1 MKSYFIGI
9 DISKDTLDVCI
20 LNNSDEKELVCK
32 VNNTLEGIDE
42 MISLSSDF
50 EQDSSLRYCF
60 ENTGNYGLLL
70 ASILEDRQILYY
82 EVSALEIKLSQ
93 GIQRGKND
101 KVDAWRI
108 ARYAKMYSQEL
119 TPSALSEEV
128 LFKIK
133 NFLTYRNFLIK
144 VRTQFKNE
152 KKAFYQVSKIA
163 DVSYEMDEINY
174 QIKELDHKIS
184 AVESKIKQHINQKEN
199 LNKTFEKITKIKG
212 VGFLT
217 AAYMLVL
224 TDNFNKF
231 QNPRKFNCYAGLA
244 PFEHTS
250 GSSIRGKTKTSKLRN
265 RRIKTVLFSGAN
277 SAIMHDQ
284 ELKAYYKRKKE
295 QGKAHNSIINAVCCK
310 LVYRIFAVVKR
321 DEPFVNLT
329 RYNLHMS

>member
-1 MKSYFIGI
+1 MKTYFIGI

-20 LNNSDEKELVCK
+20 LNDSDEKELAFK
-32 VNNTLEGIDE
+32 VSNTVEGIEE
-42 MISLSSDF
+42 MIALACCSGQDF
-50 EQDSSLRYCF
+50 SHRYCF

-70 ASILEDRQILYY
+70 ASLLEERQLLYY
-82 EVSALEIKLSQ
+82 QVPALEIKLSQ

-108 ARYAKMYSQEL
+108 ARYAKMHEQEL
-119 TPSALSEEV
+119 IPSALSEEV
-128 LFKIK
+128 LFTIK

-163 DVSYEMDEINY
+163 DVSYEMEEIIQ
-174 QIKELDHKIS
+174 QIKALDDKIAS
-184 AVESKIKQHINQKEN
+184 VEEKIKQQICEQESLHKNY
-199 LNKTFEKITKIKG
+199 EKITKIKG

-250 GSSIRGKTKTSKLRN
+250 GSSIKGKTQTSKLRN

-277 SAIMHDQ
+277 SAIIHDQ

-310 LVYRIFAVVKR
+310 LIYRIFAVVKR
-321 DEPFVNLT
+321 EEPFVNLT